1 MGNHAL
7 SDFSEPGD
15 QPTAAFTESRVHCRD
30 LRKQYNG
37 FVEIMQSPFAQT
49 GDQCGSTVFSGLKE
63 IGSASQQ
70 FSESATASER
80 HVSDLIGEYSG
91 SQDVPLRAEH
101 VQFIDRGPCHG
112 AARRVVFKA
121 FFIFIITAV
130 ETILCYCLED
140 LSAEYYS
147 PGFDRE
153 NVFLGVEAD
162 LEEDG
167 SDACGKAGREKL
179 QLHYVIGSSH
189 LSPSLIDDVHD
200 YIVSEY
206 KRISNALKHN
216 DNINI
221 IGHPFGEGMRWA
233 KAGKIAKWEWSL
245 IPQHYLDDII
255 RLAGEN
261 GKALEINR
269 CNISDPVYRDFLLRI
284 RDEKVLWSVG
294 SDAHTVEVTA
304 AAAERTKMLE
314 NLDFSEENHWRTD
327 K

>member
-1 MGNHAL
+1 MIIQSDYHIHAT
-7 SDFSEPGD
+7 FYRP
-15 QPTAAFTESRVHCRD
+15 RD
-30 LRKQYNG
+30 IRDDSFPKAHEQ
-37 FVEIMQSPFAQT
+37 V
-49 GDQCGSTVFSGLKE
+49 K
-63 IGSASQQ
+63 
-70 FSESATASER
+70 
-80 HVSDLIGEYSG
+80 
-91 SQDVPLRAEH
+91 
-101 VQFIDRGPCHG
+101 
-112 AARRVVFKA
+112 AARAAGSRIVG
-121 FFIFIITAV
+121 
-130 ETILCYCLED
+130 ILEHCNHSPRHPFYCLED